1 MAIAIWLLVG
11 ALVRTASAGFVGAPA
26 TAHRAG
32 SAGVAGAP
40 ATAHRAD
47 RRAPATLASVREYNA
62 DEEKALRKARI
73 EFGGYPPGKYYEL
86 PPSEQYDAVRKD
98 WPVLGEWADD
108 DLKDTMSEIKPNFVE
123 IMKDTPIGPFLVLS
137 SISIAMNWERYS
149 AMMFPQ

>member
-11 ALVRTASAGFVGAPA
+11 ALVRTVSAGFVGAPA

>member
-1 MAIAIWLLVG
+1 MALAIWLLVG
-11 ALVRTASAGFVGAPA
+11 ALVSTASAGFVGAPA
-26 TAHRAG
+26 TAHR
-32 SAGVAGAP
+32 V
-40 ATAHRAD
+40 D
-47 RRAPATLASVREYNA
+47 RRAPATSASVREYNA

-149 AMMFPQ
+149 AILFPQ

>member
-47 RRAPATLASVREYNA
+47 RRAPATSASVREYNA